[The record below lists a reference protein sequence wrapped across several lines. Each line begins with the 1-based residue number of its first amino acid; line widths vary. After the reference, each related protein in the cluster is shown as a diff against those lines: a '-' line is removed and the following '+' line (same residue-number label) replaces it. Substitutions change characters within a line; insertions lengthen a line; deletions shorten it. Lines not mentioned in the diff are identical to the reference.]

1 MWQARQPLQGGN
13 AFRNPAM
20 YGDAP
25 IVSSRTRTAVRR
37 FTFPASLL
45 ATVVFAM
52 ALAASA
58 PAAGG
63 AGGMATHCGT
73 SGDAPEQMTMHGM
86 RTSVLCLINRVRLH
100 YHLQPLS
107 YNRDLRVSAT
117 HHSRDMVRHRYF
129 AHSGS
134 RGSTTTQRVV
144 ESGYL
149 HRTEGFYV
157 GENIGGGIG
166 RRYGSPL
173 GVLREWM
180 HSPPHRENLLSPR
193 FRDAG
198 VGVWRGFP
206 DHGGPDGAT
215 YTLDLGARD

>member
-1 MWQARQPLQGGN
+1 
-13 AFRNPAM
+13 
-20 YGDAP
+20 
-25 IVSSRTRTAVRR
+25 
-37 FTFPASLL
+37 L
-45 ATVVFAM
+45 ATS
-52 ALAASA
+52 ALAA
-58 PAAGG
+58 G
-63 AGGMATHCGT
+63 GGMAARC
-73 SGDAPEQMTMHGM
+73 DDAAEAPEQMTMHEM
-86 RTSVLCLINRVRLH
+86 RGAVLCLVNRVRLH
-100 YHLQPLS
+100 YELTPLE

-117 HHSRDMVRHRYF
+117 HHSHDMVRHGYF

-134 RGSTTTQRVV
+134 RGSTTVQRVV

-166 RRYGSPL
+166 SRFGSPL
-173 GVLREWM
+173 AILRAWM

-206 DHGGPDGAT
+206 EHGGPDGAT
-215 YTLDLGARD
+215 YTLDLGVRD